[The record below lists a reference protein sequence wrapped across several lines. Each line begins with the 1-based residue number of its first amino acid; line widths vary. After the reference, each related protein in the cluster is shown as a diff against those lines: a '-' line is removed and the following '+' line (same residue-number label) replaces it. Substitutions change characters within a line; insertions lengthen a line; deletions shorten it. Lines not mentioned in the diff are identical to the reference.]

1 MSKYLEFRNISTIL
15 TSILLTVFGLVL
27 GYLSSQGLNL
37 PVTADALAS
46 LVGGI
51 ILAVFS
57 YYNAKHHNNLFDN
70 ETDTI
75 YIPIDNLDDGQIDAI
90 NNFIDNCISKNIK
103 HNADEFSDDPASAYE
118 ETSDGDIVDSEEN

>member
-15 TSILLTVFGLVL
+15 TSILLTVFGLLL
-27 GYLSSQGLNL
+27 GYLASMGLNL

-46 LVGGI
+46 ITGGI

-57 YYNAKHHNNLFDN
+57 WYNAKHHNNLFDD

-75 YIPIDNLDDGQIDAI
+75 YIPIDNLTDNQIESI
-90 NNFIDNCISKNIK
+90 NNFINNAIETNLK
-103 HNADEFSDDPASAYE
+103 HENTDYGDDPASAYE
-118 ETSDGDIVDSEEN
+118 EEDNNEKTN